1 MIKNI
6 ITDAG
11 DVTFNVKVMELLKK
25 YRPNPFEIKAI
36 VSVMAGSQEW
46 DKYNKGLY
54 KDVHEF
60 VDVLKQLYPKYTK
73 MMEKAFLD
81 DWSNYMKPDVKMWQ
95 GLTQLK
101 NQGYDIYMLADVPD
115 ELHQIIKKY
124 EGYQILSGGVF
135 SHEEHMRKPDIRMYQ
150 TLLDRYGLKAEECVM
165 IDNDAAY
172 LKPAEKLGMYTIR
185 FTNADDTLKKLQEL
199 LKSN

>member
-1 MIKNI
+1 MIKHI

-11 DVTFNVKVMELLKK
+11 GVTINVKVMELLKK
-25 YRPNPFEIKAI
+25 YKPNPFEIKAI
-36 VSVMAGSQEW
+36 VTVMAGSEEW
-46 DKYNKGLY
+46 DKYNKGQY

-60 VDVLKQLYPKYTK
+60 VDVLKQLYPKYAR

-95 GLTQLK
+95 GLAQLK

-115 ELHQIIKKY
+115 ELHQIVKKY

-150 TLLDRYGLKAEECVM
+150 TLLDRYELKAEECVM
-165 IDNDAAY
+165 IDDESAY
-172 LKPAEKLGMYTIR
+172 LKPAERLGMKTIR
-185 FTNADDTLKKLQEL
+185 FTNADDTMKKLHEL
-199 LKSN
+199 LK